1 MTVKVHWLLLP
12 LLSRAVLVTVVV
24 VPAAKEK
31 PLAGTLTRLV
41 TAQLSVAVTPN
52 VTLLVH
58 CPGAAFTV
66 ILAGHEMTGGCVSWT
81 VTVKVHWLLLPLR
94 SHAVLVTMV
103 VPTGNAKPLAGT
115 LTTFVTAQLSV
126 AVTLK
131 VTVLVQTPAAAL
143 TVILAGHVITGGWVS
158 LTVTV
163 KVH

>member
-1 MTVKVHWLLLP
+1 MLMGVGTTVTVKVHWLLLP

-24 VPAAKEK
+24 VPAGKEK

-58 CPGAAFTV
+58 CPGAA
-66 ILAGHEMTGGCVSWT
+66 
-81 VTVKVHWLLLPLR
+81 
-94 SHAVLVTMV
+94 
-103 VPTGNAKPLAGT
+103 
-115 LTTFVTAQLSV
+115 
-126 AVTLK
+126 
-131 VTVLVQTPAAAL
+131 L

-163 KVH
+163 KVHSPPLPPPSHPGL